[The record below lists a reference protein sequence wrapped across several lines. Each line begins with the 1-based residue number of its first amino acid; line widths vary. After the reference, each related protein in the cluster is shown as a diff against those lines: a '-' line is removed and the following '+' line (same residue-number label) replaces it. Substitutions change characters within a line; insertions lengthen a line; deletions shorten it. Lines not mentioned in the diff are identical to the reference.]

1 MNCIPIFPKLPLC
14 ICLLL
19 VFFIETVNTKIKH
32 DLSIL
37 CAVLWHGA
45 LALLIVESLNE
56 GEDNVY
62 LIYVAALIENS
73 EEALERK
80 NKNDIE
86 IWDRLYRY
94 N

>member
-1 MNCIPIFPKLPLC
+1 MNYIPIFPKLPLC

-19 VFFIETVNTKIKH
+19 AFFIETVNTKIKH

-62 LIYVAALIENS
+62 LIYVAAL
-73 EEALERK
+73 RK
-80 NKNDIE
+80 
-86 IWDRLYRY
+86 L
-94 N
+94 

>member
-1 MNCIPIFPKLPLC
+1 MR
-14 ICLLL
+14 
-19 VFFIETVNTKIKH
+19 
-32 DLSIL
+32 
-37 CAVLWHGA
+37 HGA

-62 LIYVAALIENS
+62 LIYVAALIEKS
-73 EEALERK
+73 EEAVERK